1 MPQLAVY
8 YEHPDWFRPVFTALE
23 RRGVSYMKVD
33 AGAHVFDLDEK
44 KPPYDVVFNRA
55 SPSAYQRGHLGT
67 IFSTWSWLS
76 HLERIGIPVVNGSR
90 VFSHEISKSRQLT
103 ALEQLGIA
111 YPRARTINN
120 PSVAVTASRGLR
132 FPIVVKANVG
142 GSGAGITRFDTE
154 VDLAAAVASSSLNL
168 GIDGTALVQ
177 ELAPLRGGHIVRV
190 EVLGGE
196 YLYGIRVFP
205 APGSFDLCP
214 ADACQTRDGRE
225 LIRSACAV
233 DGPKTGLRVEGYTP
247 PPEIIADIERIARHV
262 GLDVGGIEYLIDD
275 RDGRRYVYDIN
286 ALSNFVADAP
296 NVVGF
301 DPFER
306 LKESHRADL
315 RRLCH
320 ARRPAGAHRREDHR
334 HAPSAR
340 CCRVAADE
348 VWGRRLRDSTRN
360 GTRSAR

>member
-1 MPQLAVY
+1 
-8 YEHPDWFRPVFTALE
+8 
-23 RRGVSYMKVD
+23 
-33 AGAHVFDLDEK
+33 
-44 KPPYDVVFNRA
+44 
-55 SPSAYQRGHLGT
+55 
-67 IFSTWSWLS
+67 
-76 HLERIGIPVVNGSR
+76 

-103 ALEQLGIA
+103 ALEQIGIA

-120 PSVAVTASRGLR
+120 PSVAVAASRGLR

-154 VDLAAAVASSSLNL
+154 ADLADAVASSSLNL

-190 EVLGGE
+190 EVLGSE

-205 APGSFDLCP
+205 APGSFDLCQRTP
-214 ADACQTRDGRE
+214 VRPRMAGNSSGTLAQWTLRKAVCAWKVIRPRGDHRGYRTHRETRR
-225 LIRSACAV
+225 
-233 DGPKTGLRVEGYTP
+233 
-247 PPEIIADIERIARHV
+247 ARC
-262 GLDVGGIEYLIDD
+262 GGIEYLIDD

-306 LKESHRADL
+306 LVDYLDA
-315 RRLCH
+315 RLT
-320 ARRPAGAHRREDHR
+320 GR
-334 HAPSAR
+334 H
-340 CCRVAADE
+340 
-348 VWGRRLRDSTRN
+348 
-360 GTRSAR
+360 

>member
-23 RRGVSYMKVD
+23 RRGVPYMKVD

-44 KPPYDVVFNRA
+44 NPPYDVVFNRA
-55 SPSAYQRGHLGT
+55 SPSAYLRGHLGT

-76 HLERIGIPVVNGSR
+76 HLERIGIPVINGSR

-103 ALEQLGIA
+103 ALQQLGIA
-111 YPRARTINN
+111 YPRARAINN
-120 PSVAVTASRGLR
+120 PSVALEASRGLR

-154 VDLAAAVASSSLNL
+154 VDLAAAVTSSSLNL

-196 YLYGIRVFP
+196 YLYAIRVFP

-225 LIRSACAV
+225 LTRSACAV
-233 DGPKTGLRVEGYTP
+233 DAPKTGLRVEGYTP

-306 LKESHRADL
+306 LVDYLDA
-315 RRLCH
+315 RL
-320 ARRPAGAHRREDHR
+320 AG
-334 HAPSAR
+334 
-340 CCRVAADE
+340 
-348 VWGRRLRDSTRN
+348 RDRGS
-360 GTRSAR
+360 

>member
-1 MPQLAVY
+1 MPKLAVY
-8 YEHPDWFRPVFTALE
+8 YEHPDWFRPVFAALE
-23 RRGVSYMKVD
+23 RRGVPYIKLD
-33 AGAHVFDLDEK
+33 AGAHIFDLAEH
-44 KPPYDVVFNRA
+44 KPGYDLVFNRA
-55 SPSAYQRGHLGT
+55 SPSGYLRGHLGT

-103 ALEQLGIA
+103 ALEELGIA

-120 PSVAVTASRGLR
+120 PSVAVAASQGLR

-154 VDLAAAVASSSLNL
+154 AELAAAIASGSVNL

-190 EVLGGE
+190 EVLGRKF
-196 YLYGIRVFP
+196 LYGIRVFP

-214 ADACQTRDGRE
+214 ADACQTKDGRE
-225 LIRSACAV
+225 LIRSACAI
-233 DGPKTGLRVEGYTP
+233 DAPKNGLRVEGYTP
-247 PPEIIADIERIARHV
+247 TAEIIADIERIARHV
-262 GLDVGGIEYLIDD
+262 ELDVGGIEYLVDD
-275 RDGRRYVYDIN
+275 RDGRNYVYDIN

-296 NVVGF
+296 NVIGF

-306 LKESHRADL
+306 LVDYLAA
-315 RRLCH
+315 RLD
-320 ARRPAGAHRREDHR
+320 GR
-334 HAPSAR
+334 H
-340 CCRVAADE
+340 
-348 VWGRRLRDSTRN
+348 GDS
-360 GTRSAR
+360 